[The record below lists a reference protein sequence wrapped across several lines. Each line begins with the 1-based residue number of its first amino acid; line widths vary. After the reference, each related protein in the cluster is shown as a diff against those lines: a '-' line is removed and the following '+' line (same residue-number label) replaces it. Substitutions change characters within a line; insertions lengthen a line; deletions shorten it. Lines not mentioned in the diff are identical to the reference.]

1 MRTRCP
7 QCATSFRITPEQLRA
22 KAGKV
27 RCGHCQAVFDAFD
40 SLIDDTGPVTVMP
53 LPPATK
59 PKKSKPPAAEA
70 PLPGDVETQPP
81 AEFAAVE
88 HLPPEAEAAEPEA
101 TQESAA
107 LPNAEPLPEPVDET
121 LEESTRQ
128 AREAGMMAARELQ
141 DTAAYD
147 RWSAGTL
154 VLDAHGRI
162 VDGTSPSP
170 VRWPFVVAVSLL
182 MLILCGQIA
191 HHFRTELIQ
200 RSPGLRSVFSAIG
213 SAIPLPRDAEQVSI
227 EASDLQAD
235 AARGLLILQATL
247 KNRSP
252 YTQAW
257 PALELTLTDSED
269 AVVTRRVLNATD
281 YLPANADHSAFA
293 GASEIGLRLWI
304 ESKKPAAGY
313 RLYVFYP

>member
-7 QCATSFRITPEQLRA
+7 QCSTSFRITPEQLRA

-27 RCGHCQAVFDAFD
+27 RCGHCQAIFDAFD

-53 LPPATK
+53 LPP
-59 PKKSKPPAAEA
+59 PAAPRQAAAPASETPQNEVVTPTPADPEPPQPEA
-70 PLPGDVETQPP
+70 
-81 AEFAAVE
+81 
-88 HLPPEAEAAEPEA
+88 PEAEVSATEIPTDIAPEA
-101 TQESAA
+101 ED
-107 LPNAEPLPEPVDET
+107 LPQPVDET
-121 LEESTRQ
+121 PEESARQ
-128 AREAGMMAARELQ
+128 AREAGLMAARELQ

-162 VDGTSPSP
+162 VNGNSPNR
-170 VRWPFVVAVSLL
+170 VRWPFVVATILL
-182 MLILCGQIA
+182 LLTLAAQLG
-191 HHFRTELIQ
+191 HHFRTELVQ
-200 RSPGLRSVFSAIG
+200 RSPSLRDLYESLGTTV
-213 SAIPLPRDAEQVSI
+213 PLPRDAEQVSI

-235 AARGLLILQATL
+235 TARGLLVLQATL
-247 KNRSP
+247 KNRSAHA
-252 YTQAW
+252 QAW

-269 AVVTRRVLNATD
+269 AVVTRRVLNPTD
-281 YLPANADHSAFA
+281 YLPAKTDLTAFA

-304 ESKKPAAGY
+304 ESKTPAAGY

>member
-1 MRTRCP
+1 
-7 QCATSFRITPEQLRA
+7 
-22 KAGKV
+22 
-27 RCGHCQAVFDAFD
+27 
-40 SLIDDTGPVTVMP
+40 
-53 LPPATK
+53 PP
-59 PKKSKPPAAEA
+59 PD
-70 PLPGDVETQPP
+70 DVETQPP

-88 HLPPEAEAAEPEA
+88 SPPPEGEPAESQTTPEF
-101 TQESAA
+101 AA
-107 LPNAEPLPEPVDET
+107 LPNAEPLPEPVNET
-121 LEESTRQ
+121 PEESARQ

-141 DTAAYD
+141 ETAAYD

-162 VDGTSPSP
+162 VDGVSAGP
-170 VRWPFVVAVSLL
+170 VRWPFAVAVALL
-182 MLILCGQIA
+182 VLVLCGQIA
-191 HHFRTELIQ
+191 HHFRTELVQ
-200 RSPGLRSVFSAIG
+200 RSPGLRSVFTALG
-213 SAIPLPRDAEQVSI
+213 SNIPLPRDADQVSI

-235 AARGLLILQATL
+235 AARGLLVLQATL

-269 AVVTRRVLNATD
+269 AVVTRRVLTAAD
-281 YLPANADHSAFA
+281 YLPASADHAAFS